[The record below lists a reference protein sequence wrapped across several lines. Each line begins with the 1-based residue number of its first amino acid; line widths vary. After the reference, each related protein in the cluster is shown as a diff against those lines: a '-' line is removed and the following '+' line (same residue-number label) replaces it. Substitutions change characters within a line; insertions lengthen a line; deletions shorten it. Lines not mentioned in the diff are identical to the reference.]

1 MKTILIALLSML
13 VFSGCDSSKPV
24 SPTNISDAQK
34 EITFIRS
41 TLAAQLNVSEEQL
54 KSEMPLGELNPPM
67 DEMALVN
74 LVMAIEQKYDVTLP
88 EDKLLTSDK
97 PNQHHLMLEQN
108 TLNKLAIIT
117 HDERKSAE
125 SSPGTTTP

>member
-1 MKTILIALLSML
+1 MKTLLIALFSML
-13 VFSGCDSSKPV
+13 VLSGCDSSKPV
-24 SPTNISDAQK
+24 GPTNISDAQE

-41 TLAAQLNVSEEQL
+41 TLATQLNVPEEQL
-54 KSEMPLGELNPPM
+54 KSDVLLGKLNPPM

-74 LVMAIEQKYDVTLP
+74 LVMAIEQKYDVTLS
-88 EDKLLTSDK
+88 EDKLLASKK

-117 HDERKSAE
+117 HDERNVAE
-125 SSPGTTTP
+125 SSPGSTTP

>member
-67 DEMALVN
+67 DEMA
-74 LVMAIEQKYDVTLP
+74 AGEPRDGHRAKIRCH
-88 EDKLLTSDK
+88 TSRG
-97 PNQHHLMLEQN
+97 QATHLRQAQSAS
-108 TLNKLAIIT
+108 LNVG
-117 HDERKSAE
+117 AE
-125 SSPGTTTP
+125 HAQ